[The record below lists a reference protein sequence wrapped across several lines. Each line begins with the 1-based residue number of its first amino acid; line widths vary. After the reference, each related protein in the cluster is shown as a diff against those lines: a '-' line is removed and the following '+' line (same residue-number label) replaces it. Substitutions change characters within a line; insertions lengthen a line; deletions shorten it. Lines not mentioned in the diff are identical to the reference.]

1 MAAYYNTNSENVY
14 VFPVANRPKYD
25 PAGRL
30 TTEYNLTSILNRL
43 LDKKSFVV
51 TQKDNNTPIASED
64 KEFEFN
70 INGYFFH
77 IVDINNLIN
86 NLIGTGQNKLNPRNG
101 DVIRAEITLQGAGGE
116 GDSDYLKAYKNQVLQ
131 SIYNGDKEDNNQW
144 FYKGISF
151 NLCRYNT
158 IEEEWGIVDSLDNLS
173 YDDTSNSNNFYTLN
187 ILEYRDSN
195 FYIPEQSKIKFET
208 NATGAHRSVIID
220 DGVLYGEAPSASQ
233 E

>member
-1 MAAYYNTNSENVY
+1 MAAYNIKSEDVY

-51 TQKDNNTPIASED
+51 TQKDDNISITSG
-64 KEFEFN
+64 EFEFN

-77 IVDINNLIN
+77 IVDIKDLIDNLKS
-86 NLIGTGQNKLNPRNG
+86 LGPQNE
-101 DVIRAEITLQGAGGE
+101 DVIRAEITLQGVGDE
-116 GDSDYLKAYKNQVLQ
+116 GDDGYLKNYKNQILK
-131 SIYNGDKEDNNQW
+131 SIYNGDEEKNGSDQW

-158 IEEEWGIVDSLDNLS
+158 AEGKWGIVENSSGTLI
-173 YDDTSNSNNFYTLN
+173 YDDPSNPNSFYTLN
-187 ILEYRDSN
+187 ILEYRDSK

-220 DGVLYGEAPSASQ
+220 DGVLYG
-233 E
+233 